1 MGKELFLFKKIN
13 RHGNIGSSLE
23 FRSKRRWEI
32 ASGGYD
38 SRVFLSD
45 FSNALITNEFLQGQ
59 EEVGINAPFVTALK
73 FKGDGDLLGIGRF
86 NGIIQIQESK
96 GGSRK
101 KEKWEGR
108 EIRGHRYAVMDL
120 DYYKDFMISTGL
132 DGALNL
138 WNLNYGDVPS
148 KRESVEFDGYKFNSL
163 SVLKNGALDTDIK
176 VAVGGFTLK
185 EYSQIFIHNFQI

>member
-1 MGKELFLFKKIN
+1 MGKELSLFKKIN

-45 FSNALITNEFLQGQ
+45 FSNARILSEFSQGQ
-59 EEVGINAPFVTALK
+59 DEVGINAPFVTALK
-73 FKGDGDLLGIGRF
+73 FKENGDSLGIGRF
-86 NGIIQIQESK
+86 NGIIQIQESRS
-96 GGSRK
+96 GSRK

-120 DYYKDFMISTGL
+120 DYYKDFMISAGL

-138 WNLNYGDVPS
+138 WDLNSGDVPS
-148 KRESVEFDGYKFNSL
+148 KRDSVEFDGYKFNSL
-163 SVLKNGALDTDIK
+163 SILNNGALDTDVK

-185 EYSQIFIHNFQI
+185 EDPQIFIKNFQI